1 METTFLRKSSAAAE
15 RLAYMFMDSPVGRL
29 LLVGDER
36 GLWLLSF
43 ADKHGDPQLSEAWQR
58 SESPFQEAVRQLD
71 AYFGRE
77 LRSFTIAVHL
87 VGTEFQLA
95 VWNALRSIPYGRT
108 TTYGELARS
117 LGKPAAVRAVGG
129 ANHANPVA
137 IVIPCHRV
145 IGSTGK
151 LVGYG
156 GGLDTKEKLL
166 ALERGDLF
174 L

>member
-1 METTFLRKSSAAAE
+1 METTVVHTS
-15 RLAYMFMDSPVGRL
+15 LAYTFMDSPVGRL
-29 LLVGDER
+29 LLAGDES
-36 GLWLLSF
+36 GLWMLSF
-43 ADKHGDPQLSEAWQR
+43 AREPGVPRLGDAWHA
-58 SESPFQEAVRQLD
+58 STSLFQESIRQLE

-77 LRSFTIAVHL
+77 LRSFTVPLHL
-87 VGTEFQLA
+87 VGTEFQLS

-117 LGKPAAVRAVGG
+117 LGKPEAIRAVGG

-137 IVIPCHRV
+137 IIVPCHRV

-156 GGLDTKEKLL
+156 GGLETKQKLL